1 MNLKNVLS
9 KYFAK
14 PRRGRRRNGKL
25 YVPGTTKPSA
35 KRAADVSNYNTR

>member
-1 MNLKNVLS
+1 MCYQNILRSPEGAGGGTVS
-9 KYFAK
+9 
-14 PRRGRRRNGKL
+14 